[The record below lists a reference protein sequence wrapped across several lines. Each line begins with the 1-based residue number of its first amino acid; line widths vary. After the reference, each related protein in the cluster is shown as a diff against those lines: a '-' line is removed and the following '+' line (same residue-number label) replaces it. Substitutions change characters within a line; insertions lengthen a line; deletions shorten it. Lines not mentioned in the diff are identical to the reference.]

1 MIHACACMRWPFP
14 VRLRHFYSTLSHRR
28 YPCSLCSNGLSAN
41 DASEQ
46 PTTAQTAAMIINF
59 DVPHGGTVGGDAG
72 DV

>member
-1 MIHACACMRWPFP
+1 MRWPFP
-14 VRLRHFYSTLSHRR
+14 VSDSVTFPNGFPGSLSPPAR